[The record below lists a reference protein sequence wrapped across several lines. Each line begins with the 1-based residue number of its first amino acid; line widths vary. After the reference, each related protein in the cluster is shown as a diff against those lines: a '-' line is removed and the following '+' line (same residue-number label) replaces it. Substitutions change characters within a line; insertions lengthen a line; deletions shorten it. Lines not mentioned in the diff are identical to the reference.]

1 MSFPGG
7 PEIMCGING
16 ILRIDSN
23 APPLDP
29 EVARRTRDA
38 MAARGP
44 DGEGLWVAPDGRIV
58 LGHRRLAIIDLSE
71 TGAQPMAYDRGRYRL
86 VFNGE
91 IYNYK
96 ELRDELERAGI
107 RFASKSDSEV
117 ILALFARE
125 GTSAFGRL
133 RGMFA
138 LAIWDAVAGRLV
150 LARDPYG
157 IKPLY
162 VVDQD
167 GWLQFASQ
175 VKALEAGGRAGRE
188 LDPGALVGFLLWG
201 SVPEPRTIRKAIR
214 AVPAGHVIVVED
226 GRVAP
231 ARAFRDVRDLRS
243 VPCAGVSEA
252 LADSVRAHLVADVP
266 VAVFLSAGIDS
277 SVIAALAKRAA
288 GDELTTLTMRFED
301 LAGTPSDEGPEAA
314 AIARALG
321 TRHVERTLTRG
332 DLRGLWP
339 KVLEA
344 MDQPSVDGFNTYV
357 VSRVA
362 HEAGFKVVLSGLG
375 GDELFGGYD
384 SFRTVPAL
392 AHRAHLLGRVPGATT
407 AWDALTGRFGRRR
420 PKMAGLL
427 RYGSSIPGAYFMRR
441 GIFLPEELP
450 GILGEDLAVQ
460 GLRDADPI
468 EAAEAAIGGAPDG
481 LDPWIAV
488 HLLESTL
495 YMRNQLLRDSDW
507 ASMAHSLE
515 LRVPFVDITLRDQLA
530 TLGFQ
535 PARREGKRAIA
546 RVGAPELPSEVAL
559 RAKTG
564 FAIPIALALAGS
576 DAPTVR
582 GGLGAR
588 RIVASVLEGFG
599 VTAAIPLHPAG

>member
-1 MSFPGG
+1 
-7 PEIMCGING
+7 MCGING
-16 ILRIDSN
+16 ILRLRSD
-23 APPLDP
+23 APPVDP
-29 EVARRTRDA
+29 SVAVRTRDA
-38 MAARGP
+38 MAIRGP
-44 DGEGLWVAPDGRIV
+44 DGEGLWVSPDGEIV
-58 LGHRRLAIIDLSE
+58 LGHRRLAIIDLSDA
-71 TGAQPMAYDRGRYRL
+71 GAQPMEYDRGRYRL

-96 ELRDELERAGI
+96 ELREGLERSGV
-107 RFASKSDSEV
+107 RFVSKSDSEV
-117 ILALFARE
+117 ILALYARE
-125 GTSAFGRL
+125 GTAMLKKL

-138 LAIWDAVAGRLV
+138 LAIWDTQARRLV

-162 VVDQD
+162 IVHQD

-175 VKALEAGGRAGRE
+175 VKALEAGGRVARE
-188 LDPGALVGFLLWG
+188 LDPAAIAGFLLWG
-201 SVPEPRTIRKAIR
+201 SVPEPRTIRKAVR
-214 AVPAGHVIVVED
+214 AVPAGHVLVVED
-226 GRVAP
+226 GRVGP
-231 ARAFRDVRDLRS
+231 SRAFRDLR
-243 VPCAGVSEA
+243 VLETTPVVDIAQA
-252 LADSVRAHLVADVP
+252 LEESVRAHLVADVP

-288 GDELTTLTMRFED
+288 GDQLTTLTMRFAE

-321 TRHVERTLTRG
+321 TRHVERTLTHD

-339 KVLEA
+339 KVLAA

-384 SFRTVPAL
+384 SFRDVPAW
-392 AHRAHLLGRVPGATT
+392 ARRARTLSSVPGLSA
-407 AWDALTGRFGRRR
+407 AFSALARRFCGSR
-420 PKMAGLL
+420 PKLQGLL
-427 RYGSSIPGAYFMRR
+427 RYGNSIPGAYFLRR

-450 GILGEDLAVQ
+450 GILGEDLAVE
-460 GLRDADPI
+460 GLRESDPVF
-468 EAAEAAIGGAPDG
+468 AAQEAIGSAAAAH
-481 LDPWIAV
+481 DPWVAV
-488 HLLESTL
+488 HLMESTL

-515 LRVPFVDITLRDQLA
+515 LRVPFVDIHLRDQIAALS
-530 TLGFQ
+530 FE
-535 PARREGKRAIA
+535 PARRAGKGSIA
-546 RVGAPELPSEVAL
+546 RAGAPELPAAVAS

-564 FAIPIALALAGS
+564 FTIPIARALADS
-576 DAPTVR
+576 DAPDLR

-588 RIVASVLEGFG
+588 SIAVSVLEAFG
-599 VTAAIPLHPAG
+599 GTTL

>member
-1 MSFPGG
+1 
-7 PEIMCGING
+7 MCGING
-16 ILRIDSN
+16 ILRLRPD
-23 APPLDP
+23 APLVQP
-29 EVARRTRDA
+29 EVALRTRDA
-38 MAARGP
+38 MAKRGP
-44 DGEGLWVAPDGRIV
+44 DGEGFWVSPDGEIA
-58 LGHRRLAIIDLSE
+58 LGHQRLAIIDLSE
-71 TGAQPMAYDRGRYRL
+71 TGEQPMAYDGGRYRL

-96 ELRDELERAGI
+96 ELREVLERDGAH
-107 RFASKSDSEV
+107 FVSTSDSEV
-117 ILALFARE
+117 ILTLYARE
-125 GTSAFGRL
+125 GTAMFGKL

-138 LAIWDAVAGRLV
+138 LAIWDALARRLV

-162 VVDQD
+162 VVEQD

-188 LDPGALVGFLLWG
+188 LDSAAIASFLLWG

-214 AVPAGHVIVVED
+214 AVPAGHVVVVDD
-226 GRVAP
+226 GHVGQPRV
-231 ARAFRDVRDLRS
+231 FRDLRDLDGA
-243 VPCAGVSEA
+243 PCASVAEA

-277 SVIAALAKRAA
+277 GVIAALARRAA
-288 GDELTTLTMRFED
+288 GEQLTTLTMRFED

-314 AIARALG
+314 AIARGLG
-321 TRHVERTLTRG
+321 TRHVERMLTRD

-375 GDELFGGYD
+375 GDELFGGYE
-384 SFRTVPAL
+384 SFRDVPSWARRARAL
-392 AHRAHLLGRVPGATT
+392 ASLPGVPT
-407 AWDALTGRFGRRR
+407 AWRAICRGLVRSR
-420 PKMAGLL
+420 PKLAGLL
-427 RYGSSIPGAYFMRR
+427 RYGGSIPGAYFIRR

-450 GILGEDLAVQ
+450 GVLGEELATE
-460 GLRDADPI
+460 GLLEADPVR
-468 EAAEAAIGGAPDG
+468 AAEAAIGSATAAT
-481 LDPWIAV
+481 DPWIAI
-488 HLLESTL
+488 HLMESTL

-515 LRVPFVDITLRDQLA
+515 LRVPFVDVLLRDQIA
-530 TLGFQ
+530 AMGFD
-535 PARREGKRAIA
+535 PARREGKGSIA
-546 RVGAPELPSEVAL
+546 RVGAPELPAAVGS

-564 FAIPIALALAGS
+564 FGIPIARALAEG
-576 DAPTVR
+576 DARATR

-588 RIVASVLEGFG
+588 HIALRVLEAFG
-599 VTAAIPLHPAG
+599 VRVRAAGPPP